1 MLRAAGKMLQLA
13 ALVLLPAAM
22 LMQLTVGLRAPTGED
37 SSLSAMLLML
47 LLGVALFGI
56 GRIVEGYGSSS

>member
-13 ALVLLPAAM
+13 ALVVLPAAM
-22 LMQLTVGLRAPTGED
+22 LMQLTAGIRAPTGED
-37 SSLSAMLLML
+37 SSLSAMLLL
-47 LLGVALFGI
+47 LLFGVGLFGV